1 MIMECDKRYTIKV
14 TGGNDFQLLLRLKTR
29 NYVSSKHIDEDIDPR
44 DLQNIVI
51 KVGHQTWTDYTID
64 ADGVIINIPAD
75 MGLGTYNVMLSA
87 TYHDVAICAAYYE
100 CFTLVPWSYQADAEN
115 YIPSSPVAS
124 EVAYIIGIT
133 GDAELE
139 ELKEEYR
146 QKTADAEAAETAA
159 EAAKENFDSK
169 AESLADTIASQQQ
182 TIENLSEGGGGGGGT
197 AEILAAIDAQT
208 AEIKGTN
215 DEATNSAI
223 KSVVDGIADKVDGIE
238 HDVMYEVAR
247 FMAKQGTDATA
258 TNTAILAAIGNI
270 TIDTSGLAKQGSNA
284 SATNTAILAAI
295 PSVASIQSGLATSA
309 NVSGAASGLQGT
321 DNTATLTAIQQ
332 LIGYTINEIDN
343 V

>member
-1 MIMECDKRYTIKV
+1 MIMKCDKRYTIKV
-14 TGGNDFQLLLRLKTR
+14 TGGNEFQLLLRLKTR
-29 NYVSSKHIDEDIDPR
+29 NYVSSKPIDEDIDPR
-44 DLQNIVI
+44 DLQDIVI
-51 KVGHQTWTDYTID
+51 KVGHRTWEDYTLD
-64 ADGVIINIPAD
+64 ADGVIINIPSD

-169 AESLADTIASQQQ
+169 AESLIDTIASQQQ
-182 TIENLSEGGGGGGGT
+182 TIENLSEGGGGGGGDT
-197 AEILAAIDAQT
+197 QQILDAIDT
-208 AEIKGTN
+208 IKR
-215 DEATNSAI
+215 AI
-223 KSVVDGIADKVDGIE
+223 LGPDS
-238 HDVMYEVAR
+238 
-247 FMAKQGTDATA
+247 TA
-258 TNTAILAAIGNI
+258 TNTEIKKVIDAIFDIVGGIESDVMYQCAQEVTLNAAKRDILEKIGE
-270 TIDTSGLAKQGSNA
+270 T
-284 SATNTAILAAI
+284 LAAI
-295 PSVASIQSGLATSA
+295 PSVGAIQSGLATSA

-343 V
+343 A